1 MNNALPTKQKE
12 EWDAYKSRKY
22 ARNKRTRGVIRTGR
36 IKVVKNSCGDKKRSV
51 SRISQQTLDRV
62 LKA

>member
-1 MNNALPTKQKE
+1 MHRKK
-12 EWDAYKSRKY
+12 RKY
-22 ARNKRTRGVIRTGR
+22 ARKKRTRGVIRTGR